1 MSDRANEN
9 IEEPLASPTDWVA
22 DHVRRYVESDGADGH
37 IMNGVPCTLITH
49 RGRISGR
56 LRRTPLVYGRDGDR
70 IVIIASRGGSDHHP
84 AWFQNLQADPSV
96 HVQILG
102 EHFDLTARVAEGS
115 ERATLWE
122 MMVGV
127 FGDFAEYQKKTA
139 REIPVLILEPSGAE

>member
-1 MSDRANEN
+1 MSDHAKEN
-9 IEEPLASPTDWVA
+9 TEEPLVSPTDWVA

-37 IMNGVPCTLITH
+37 IMNGVPCALITH
-49 RGRISGR
+49 RGRVSGR

-102 EHFDLTARVAEGS
+102 EHFLQTVDGIFNSISIIALQFRLLDDLVEDVAG
-115 ERATLWE
+115 L
-122 MMVGV
+122 
-127 FGDFAEYQKKTA
+127 
-139 REIPVLILEPSGAE
+139 VLLVADGGGLGY